1 MNRYPF
7 SLRAVRLASSALL
20 IAAFA
25 STSLRAEWQRDE
37 KTLAWKSGD
46 KTLWSFSFDPARGKA
61 FFEPVT
67 VNGGP
72 SLTSFRP
79 VDHPHHYSLWF
90 SWKYINQTNYWE
102 EQVETAGGAR
112 ISAGKTSW
120 AVPSIETKPDGS
132 ATIKLALTYSSRA
145 SSRVDMVE
153 NREIIVS
160 APAADGS
167 YTIDW
172 RGQFMA
178 GPDGALLDRT
188 PMPGEPRGAV
198 NGGYAGLSIR
208 MASPPLGISYLSTEK
223 VITEWPG
230 SRSRPSV
237 PAVASN
243 FTDAGKDVGA
253 VAILSD
259 PNNIGQNAPW
269 YLINQGEMRFMCAA
283 ILAPKPL
290 QLKAGEQM
298 ALNYRVAFRPTAW
311 TPESLAAA
319 HANWVKNMP
328 VVAKPAAAAA
338 H

>member
-1 MNRYPF
+1 MNRFFRSGVALF
-7 SLRAVRLASSALL
+7 SLMLLAG
-20 IAAFA
+20 FT
-25 STSLRAEWQRDE
+25 STIRAEWQVDD
-37 KTLAWKSGD
+37 KTLAWKNGD
-46 KTLWSFSFDPARGKA
+46 RTIWSFSFDPSKGKA
-61 FFEPVT
+61 YFEPLT
-67 VNGGP
+67 VNGGAA
-72 SLTSFRP
+72 LTSFRP
-79 VDHPHHYSLWF
+79 VDHPHHYALWF

-102 EQVETAGGAR
+102 EQAETSGGVKV
-112 ISAGKTSW
+112 SAGKTSW
-120 AVPSIETKPDGS
+120 NPPVIETRPDGS
-132 ATIKLALTYSSRA
+132 ATIRLALTYASRTKA
-145 SSRVDMVE
+145 RVDMME

-172 RGQFMA
+172 RAQFMA
-178 GPDGALLDRT
+178 GPDGAFLDRT

-198 NGGYAGLSIR
+198 NGGYAGFSIR

-230 SRSRPSV
+230 SRSRPNA

-243 FTDAGKDVGA
+243 FSENSKEVGA

-259 PNNIGQNAPW
+259 PKNAGENAPW

-283 ILAPKPL
+283 ILAPKPR
-290 QLKAGEQM
+290 QMAPGEQFT
-298 ALNYRVAFRPTAW
+298 LNYRVALRPTAW

-319 HANWVKNMP
+319 HREWLKELAVWEVTSEP
-328 VVAKPAAAAA
+328 SSAS